1 MPFLATV
8 PFGCSGDCVCVTLG
22 PCTVEASTFYVT
34 VSWVWRDVGKMGVDH
49 RGKHT
54 TSAWYVECQHGFLVL
69 GGNGVALAAGRFVI
83 VVYVVKIG
91 ERYRLRVEDW
101 GLLGFV
107 CDLGRAGVSL
117 GVGGVSIVDRVG
129 RCLLYTSPSPR
140 DS

>member
-8 PFGCSGDCVCVTLG
+8 PFGCGGDCVCVTLG

-91 ERYRLRVEDW
+91 ERSRLGGVEDW
-101 GLLGFV
+101 RLLWLV
-107 CDLGRAGVSL
+107 CDLGWAGVSL
-117 GVGGVSIVDRVG
+117 GVAEVVI
-129 RCLLYTSPSPR
+129 CLLYTS
-140 DS
+140 DAADE